1 METDTEMES
10 CLLTVYWGPG
20 GEVLSGSKREDL
32 RTGQR
37 EKPANRVVATQT
49 QAICWGALKLGG
61 PVGVVP
67 N

>member
-1 METDTEMES
+1 MPADS
-10 CLLTVYWGPG
+10 LLGAG
-20 GEVLSGSKREDL
+20 GGGALRIQGREDL

-49 QAICWGALKLGG
+49 QAICWGVLKLGG